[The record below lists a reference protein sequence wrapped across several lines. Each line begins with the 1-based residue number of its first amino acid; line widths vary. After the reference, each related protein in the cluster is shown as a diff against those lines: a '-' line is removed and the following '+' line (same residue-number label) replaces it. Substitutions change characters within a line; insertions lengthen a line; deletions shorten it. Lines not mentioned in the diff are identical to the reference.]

1 MKFLPAII
9 TSAFLI
15 SAILP
20 SFGEGHREEDGDLD
34 RRTNAEIAI
43 FLEEHF
49 PEALDDINDA
59 SEAEDEEVEHERWQM
74 ARELAGEFYL
84 LFEDIGR
91 EAAEAFISIHRNE
104 LIADRIVGELHD
116 GEEEE
121 EEALH
126 LELEEAIA
134 NHLEGI
140 LDLERVKLARELA
153 ELEERA
159 GELEELERELEELG
173 QNREEIIRE
182 QIEDR
187 LRGEDEEH
195 EEDE

>member
-1 MKFLPAII
+1 MD
-9 TSAFLI
+9 
-15 SAILP
+15 
-20 SFGEGHREEDGDLD
+20 EDLD

-59 SEAEDEEVEHERWQM
+59 SEAEDEETEHERWHM
-74 ARELAGEFYL
+74 ARELTGEFFL

-121 EEALH
+121 ALH

-140 LDLERVKLARELA
+140 LDLERMKLAREMEEIEERVQ
-153 ELEERA
+153 ELEER
-159 GELEELERELEELG
+159 ERELEEVE
-173 QNREEIIRE
+173 QNREEAIRE
-182 QIEDR
+182 QIEDL
-187 LRGEDEEH
+187 LREEH
-195 EEDE
+195 EEHEEHEEE